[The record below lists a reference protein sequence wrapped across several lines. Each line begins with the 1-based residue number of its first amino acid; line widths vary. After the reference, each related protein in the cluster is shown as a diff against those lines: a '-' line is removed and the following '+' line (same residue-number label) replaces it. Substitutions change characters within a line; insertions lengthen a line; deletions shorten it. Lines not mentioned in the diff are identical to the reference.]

1 VEDDF
6 DFAFGD
12 WVVRHRYLTQRLAGS
27 DGPAGEWIEFD
38 GTMSTRPILG
48 GSGNVEDNLLSKPG
62 GEYRAVAVRSFDPAE
77 GTWAIWWLDGRAPHL
92 LDVPVVG
99 GFIDGVGTFFA
110 GDALDGRPVK
120 IRFVWTRQSADALH
134 WEQALSPDGGQSWE
148 VNWTMDFTRA
158 V

>member
-12 WVVRHRYLTQRLAGS
+12 WMVRHRYLTKRLAAPS
-27 DGPAGEWIEFD
+27 AAGEWVEFA
-38 GTMSTRPILG
+38 GTMSTRPVLG
-48 GSGNVEDNLLSKPG
+48 GSGNIEDNLLNKPD
-62 GEYRAVAVRSFDPAE
+62 GEYRAIAIRSFDPAE
-77 GTWAIWWLDGRAPHL
+77 GTWAIWWLDGRAPHS

-99 GFIDGVGTFFA
+99 GFVEGVGSFFA
-110 GDALDGRPVK
+110 DGTLDDGRPVRV
-120 IRFVWTRQSADALH
+120 RFVWTQRAADSLH

-148 VNWTMDFTRA
+148 VNWQMDFTRA